1 MQMRRYVAVI
11 VAAFCLLVFAA
22 GVSAAPLTVQDKEQL
37 KWLFGMMETSINQ
50 GDSQGIINLFS
61 PNMPQDR
68 RTALSND
75 IYARIAGGGIKVSFF
90 PNLSDESIKEISPG
104 ILYEVSGSFKAE
116 GPQWNVSGLSATFTV
131 ERVGYYFYIYDT
143 NMLEKMGPEAVFKTV
158 GTRIP
163 YYRGDLPGGHRRSDH
178 HCRPDYQKPE
188 KEEGGSQLRRG
199 AGYRIG
205 ARENDIAGDLPD
217 IRRIVDRER

>member
-1 MQMRRYVAVI
+1 MQMRRCVAVV
-11 VAAFCLLVFAA
+11 VAMLCRWCFAA

-50 GDSQGIINLFS
+50 GDAQGIINLFS

-104 ILYEVSGSFKAE
+104 VLYEVSGSFKAE

-158 GTRIP
+158 GLVFLI
-163 YYRGDLPGGHRRSDH
+163 
-178 HCRPDYQKPE
+178 
-188 KEEGGSQLRRG
+188 
-199 AGYRIG
+199 IG
-205 ARENDIAGDLPD
+205 AIFLVGIVGVIIIVVLI
-217 IRRIVDRER
+217 IRSQKKKKAVVSSGEGPGTV